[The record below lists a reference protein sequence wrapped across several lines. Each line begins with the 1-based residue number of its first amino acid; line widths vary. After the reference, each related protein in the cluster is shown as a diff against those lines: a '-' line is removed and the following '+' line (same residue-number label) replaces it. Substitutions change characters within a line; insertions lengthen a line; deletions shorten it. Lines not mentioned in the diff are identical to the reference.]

1 MIKAIIVE
9 DEKPLQQLLRLL
21 IAEIDPEIQV
31 LAQCE
36 HIDDAMTAIRALQPQ
51 LLFLD
56 VVLPGGTGFDLLER
70 LAPVTCE
77 VIFITAFDNFAVEA
91 FRHAAIGYVLKP
103 VNKEELSKA
112 IALARRRLGSET
124 AIKDV
129 HYLIEQLHQS
139 RQSSDGE
146 RIAIPTTDNF
156 IFVNA
161 SDIIRCESDRVYT
174 WIYLKEG
181 KKVLSSYNLGEF
193 RRILPERL
201 FFQVHK
207 SHIICLEAVRS
218 FDIRESTVELT
229 DGSVVPV
236 SRRSKQTFL
245 NNFRLPN
252 RGQEL

>member
-21 IAEIDPEIQV
+21 ISEIDPEIQIA
-31 LAQCE
+31 AQCE
-36 HIDDAMTAIRALQPQ
+36 NIEEAQAAVRSLQPQ

-56 VVLPGGTGFDLLER
+56 VVLPGGTGFDLLQR
-70 LAPVTCE
+70 LSPVTCE

-103 VNKEELSKA
+103 VNKEELGKA
-112 IALARRRLGSET
+112 IAVARRRLSSET

-129 HYLIEQLHQS
+129 QYLIEQLHQNRS
-139 RQSSDGE
+139 PAAGQ
-146 RIAIPTTDNF
+146 RIAIPTTDNL

-181 KKVLSSYNLGEF
+181 RKLLSSYNLGEF
-193 RRILPERL
+193 RRILPDRL

-218 FDIRESTVELT
+218 FDIRENTVELT

-252 RGQEL
+252 RGPDM